1 MHRTLSLR
9 STALLKFVLA
19 PIWIAVMGYV
29 AWRLWTDPSSLLDN
43 EVSTQA
49 PIVRWILLGLI
60 AASLIVLLAFVVPL
74 KRVRLVATGLQ
85 ISNYIRETTVPF
97 DAILSVR
104 QSWLPTFRLITLE
117 LRPGLGLRSRVIFM
131 PEGSQRFAFWRRNY
145 WREDALVGELRGL
158 AGLTA

>member
-1 MHRTLSLR
+1 MQRTLSLR

-29 AWRLWTDPSSLLDN
+29 AWRLWADPGSLLDT

-49 PIVRWILLGLI
+49 PMVRWILLGLI

-97 DAILSVR
+97 DAVLGVR

-117 LRPGLGLRSRVIFM
+117 LRPGLGLRSRIIFM
-131 PEGSQRFAFWRRNY
+131 PAGSQRLAFWRRNY

-158 AGLTA
+158 AGLRA